1 MFVVGVDE
9 KEVEGHWRRPAPASR
24 LDAEAPWG
32 DPTVCA
38 TLCTCAGCGACAQRA
53 ASVRSPRSPAS
64 TEGVGEGPGGQGVGC
79 PLSFQEA
86 ASVCLSPFAFTWG
99 HVQVDEGVCHTPPQD
114 MTCREP
120 ISVIIKGTVTASPL
134 ELLCARALR

>member
-9 KEVEGHWRRPAPASR
+9 KKVEGHWRRPAPASR

-53 ASVRSPRSPAS
+53 ASVRSPRTPTS
-64 TEGVGEGPGGQGVGC
+64 TEGVGEGPEGQGVGC
-79 PLSFQEA
+79 PLTTLPGSCERVFEPL
-86 ASVCLSPFAFTWG
+86 CLHLGS
-99 HVQVDEGVCHTPPQD
+99 
-114 MTCREP
+114 R
-120 ISVIIKGTVTASPL
+120 SS
-134 ELLCARALR
+134 R